1 MSATLGQFQSTLDR
15 QLVENVVISGAFNTI
30 GVYKDVSEEQ
40 RKKAADLMEEF
51 KISYLE
57 GHKFSTLSVGEHVVS
72 YWLVPSWQI
81 LIYSYLMNLALV
93 LIYRLVSSF

>member
-1 MSATLGQFQSTLDR
+1 
-15 QLVENVVISGAFNTI
+15 
-30 GVYKDVSEEQ
+30 
-40 RKKAADLMEEF
+40 MEEF

-57 GHKFSTLSVGEHVVS
+57 GHKFSTLSVGEQRRV
-72 YWLVPSWQI
+72 LLARAIMQI